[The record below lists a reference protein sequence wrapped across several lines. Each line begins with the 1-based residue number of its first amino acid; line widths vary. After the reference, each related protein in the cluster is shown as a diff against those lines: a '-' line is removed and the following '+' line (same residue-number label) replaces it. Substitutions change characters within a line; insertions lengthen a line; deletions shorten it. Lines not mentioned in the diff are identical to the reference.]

1 MLEREEQGLPYINR
15 NYVDPAK
22 LELPSDEELDGAA
35 VLIQKEDID
44 FQKTLFILLFE
55 NTKKKQLKKK

>member
-35 VLIQKEDID
+35 VLIQKEEID

-55 NTKKKQLKKK
+55 NTKKSS